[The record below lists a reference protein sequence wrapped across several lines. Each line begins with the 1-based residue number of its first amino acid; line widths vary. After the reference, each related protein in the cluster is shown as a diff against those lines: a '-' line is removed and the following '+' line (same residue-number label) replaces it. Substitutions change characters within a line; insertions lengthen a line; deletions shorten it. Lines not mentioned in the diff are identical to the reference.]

1 MAGSIFEL
9 AKRDAKKFI
18 TSGGFEETITLTTPS
33 KDKTLTLT
41 GFATKHHL
49 SFDVETGVPVNS
61 KNAHTCVSETDLV
74 LKSYPVRNA
83 KGEINMYKHFVS
95 VPDSSGI
102 IKNYRVKENF
112 PNETLGLIVLI
123 LEDYTV

>member
-1 MAGSIFEL
+1 MAGSIFQL

-33 KDKTLTLT
+33 KDKTLSLT

-61 KNAHTCVSETDLV
+61 KNAHVCISESDLV
-74 LKSYPVRNA
+74 LNSYPVRNA
-83 KGEINMYKHFVS
+83 KGEIGLLKHFVS
-95 VPDSSGI
+95 FPDSSGI
-102 IKNYRVKENF
+102 IKNYRVRENF
-112 PNETLGLIVLI
+112 PDETLGLITLI